1 MLIELTLGKFIFI
14 CIVYFVANWIGFW
27 LGRATKK
34 PPEPKVGTVDE
45 LVQSMHDKIGIKT
58 GRDVKV
64 DVAGITCYTAI
75 VTENSVV
82 FVNMD
87 YHEFN

>member
-1 MLIELTLGKFIFI
+1 MFDWFLSTPPWAFFAMTAMYCLGVILGK
-14 CIVYFVANWIGFW
+14 
-27 LGRATKK
+27 ATKK

-45 LVQSMHDKIGIKT
+45 LVQSIHDKIGIKT